1 MHCPGFSKGVWAVD
15 YEFHC
20 PPGEIPRPIC
30 LVAREINTGRLIR
43 RWLWHEKIEP
53 YPPYPIDA
61 ASLMVTYYGSAE
73 LGCHEALG
81 WKFPANHLDLF
92 IEYRNLYN
100 GLTPPAGWGLLGA
113 MSTFGLDSL
122 SATEKEEM
130 RQLAMCGGPFTDT
143 ERRGLLD
150 YCQSD
155 VDALSRL
162 LPKMEP
168 MIDFPR
174 ALLRG
179 RYMGAAACMEHV
191 GVPIDVA
198 TFNRLKEHW
207 PAIQERIIEPI
218 DRNYGVYEGTTF
230 KYDRFQNWLVQH
242 NLSWPM
248 LDTGRL
254 ALDADT
260 FHEMARIYPH
270 VAPLSEL
277 RYTLGEMRVA
287 DLDVGSDGRNRRLL
301 SAFRARTGRNQ
312 PSSTHFIFG
321 PSTWLRHLIRPE
333 PGWGCAYVDWE
344 QQEWAIAAVL
354 SGDKAMLA
362 AYETG
367 DPYLTFAKQAKA
379 VPPEGDKKTYKAVRD
394 KFKACALAVNY
405 GMGATSLADRIN
417 QPTPYARSLLKLHKS
432 VYPKFWEWSDAVVS
446 YAMLHGKLCT
456 NFGWQIW
463 VGQEANPRSLR
474 NFPVQGNGSEMLRLA
489 CCMAT
494 EAGIRVCAPV
504 HDAVLIEAP
513 IDQLDEQIASMQEMM
528 RKAGA
533 AVLDGFELRTD
544 VKKVCYPDRYSDER
558 GEVLWQAVK
567 GALEDITCS
576 IVD

>member
-15 YEFHC
+15 FEFHC

-30 LVAREINTGRLIR
+30 LVAREVNTGELIR
-43 RWLWHEKIEP
+43 RWLWDSPDNRIR
-53 YPPYPIDA
+53 PPYPIDA
-61 ASLMVTYYGSAE
+61 NSLIVDYYGSAE
-73 LGCHEALG
+73 MGCHEALG
-81 WKFPANHLDLF
+81 WEFPVNHLDLF
-92 IEYRNLYN
+92 VEYRNLYN
-100 GLTPPAGWGLLGA
+100 GFTPPAGWGLLGA

-130 RQLAMCGGPFTDT
+130 RQLAMRGGPFTDT
-143 ERRGLLD
+143 ERRDLLD

-155 VDALSRL
+155 VDALYRL
-162 LPKMEP
+162 LPKMWST
-168 MIDFPR
+168 IDLPR

-179 RYMGAAACMEHV
+179 RYMGAAARMEHV
-191 GVPIDVA
+191 GVPIDVP
-198 TFNRLKEHW
+198 TFTLLKEHW
-207 PAIQERIIEPI
+207 QMIQERIIEPI
-218 DRNYGVYEGTTF
+218 DRNYGLYEGKTF
-230 KYDRFQNWLVQH
+230 KRDRFERWLAQN
-242 NLSWPM
+242 NIPWPM
-248 LDTGRL
+248 LDSGQL
-254 ALDADT
+254 ALDSDP
-260 FHEMARIYPH
+260 FHEMARIYPQ

-277 RYTLGEMRVA
+277 RYTLGEMRVS

-333 PGWGCAYVDWE
+333 PGWGIAYVDWE

-354 SGDKAMLA
+354 SGDTAMIE

-379 VPPEGDKKTYKAVRD
+379 VPPDGDKKTYKAIRD
-394 KFKACALAVNY
+394 KFKQCALAVQY
-405 GMGATSLADRIN
+405 GMGPAGLADRIN
-417 QPTPYARSLLKLHKS
+417 QPTPYARDLLKLHRS
-432 VYPKFWEWSDAVVS
+432 VYPKFWDWAGSVVS
-446 YAMLHGKLCT
+446 YAMLHGKLWT
-456 NFGWQIW
+456 NFGWQIR
-463 VGQEANPRSLR
+463 VGEDPNPRSLR

-489 CCMAT
+489 CCLAT

-513 IDQLDEQIASMQEMM
+513 IDRLDDQISAMQDIM

-533 AVLDGFELRTD
+533 AVLGGFELRTD

-558 GEVLWQAVK
+558 GEVLWNAVT
-567 GALEDITCS
+567 GVLDDITYTR
-576 IVD
+576 